1 MKMRILRKLL
11 LLLMLIIILVTL
23 SACDSD
29 SDSQQKVELDNDL
42 KVEIAANAENYLKL
56 QEQKLTPKP
65 VIIQNLEDHISE
77 ITEASVTV
85 NGETK
90 IGALTDSY
98 FFSHLAAGESYEVQV
113 SLFGIMDGTEQ
124 ELYSG
129 IENVTVEKG
138 VLTETII
145 DVYPLNA
152 ESLTVNI
159 YDENGD
165 PVSADLIS
173 KIELEHPS
181 LTAAEYSASK
191 MYQGATTFFENSS
204 ALQLIASY
212 WHLKVVPQA
221 AELEADY
228 LEFLFLPKEAKEL
241 NLVLTNGGSQITIN
255 QISAPAAV
263 SNLNLSGDLLSWT
276 WSGTDSDQ
284 MDYFTILYAE
294 NLPLAAD
301 EYFIPLD
308 KVAYSF
314 GSSNYSCQLSSLKS
328 GFYLVRA
335 YNKDGYASRH
345 SSIEYLN

>member
-1 MKMRILRKLL
+1 MRILRKLL
-11 LLLMLIIILVTL
+11 LLLMLIIILLTL

-56 QEQKLTPKP
+56 QEQKSAQNELS
-65 VIIQNLEDHISE
+65 IQSLEDHISQ

-90 IGALTDSY
+90 VGALTDSY
-98 FFSHLAAGESYEVQV
+98 LFSHLLAGTSYEVQV
-113 SLFGIMDGTEQ
+113 SLFGIIDGVEQ

-129 IENVTVEKG
+129 GETVTVEKG

-165 PVSADLIS
+165 PVAADLIS
-173 KIELEHPS
+173 KVELEHPS
-181 LTAAEYSASK
+181 LEAAEYSALST
-191 MYQGATTFFENSS
+191 YNGSTITFNNSS

-212 WHLKVVPQA
+212 WHLKVVPA
-221 AELEADY
+221 AADLEADY
-228 LEFLFLPKEAKEL
+228 IEFLFLPKEAKEL

-255 QISAPAAV
+255 QISAPVPV

-276 WSGTDSDQ
+276 WEGSGSDQ
-284 MDYFTILYAE
+284 MDYFTILYSESE
-294 NLPLAAD
+294 NLAAD

-314 GSSNYSCQLSSLKS
+314 GNSNYSCQLSSLKT